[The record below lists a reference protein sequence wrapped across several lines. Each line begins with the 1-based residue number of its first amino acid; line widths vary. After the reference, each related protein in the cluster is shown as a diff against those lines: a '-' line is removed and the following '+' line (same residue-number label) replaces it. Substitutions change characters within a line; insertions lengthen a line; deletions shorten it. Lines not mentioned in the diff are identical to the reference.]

1 MIKRSVLRED
11 TTILNV
17 CVPNNRPL
25 NYMRQKLIEL
35 QREINESIFMVGDF
49 NIYLPEMDRLQ
60 GENYKAIAEL
70 NSIINQ
76 LDIIDIYRLL
86 HPITEKYTFFSSSLG
101 TFAKMDHVGH
111 VLGHET
117 HLTR

>member
-1 MIKRSVLRED
+1 M
-11 TTILNV
+11 
-17 CVPNNRPL
+17 
-25 NYMRQKLIEL
+25 
-35 QREINESIFMVGDF
+35 
-49 NIYLPEMDRLQ
+49 
-60 GENYKAIAEL
+60 AIAEL

-86 HPITEKYTFFSSSLG
+86 HPITEKYTFFSSSHG
-101 TFAKMDHVGH
+101 TFAKMDH